1 MKNIANKKKEKKPL
15 TYAEAHNKA
24 FWAFHKSSR
33 IMIWAGVLNVA
44 GLIVGIV
51 QRFTEALEPAFFIT
65 DTYLSSKLGG
75 SFFNFSLCFSTNSFV
90 FRLFEAM
97 NLGDIGFLSIII
109 GIAIVFTAGAVLL
122 GVFASQGKKWALV
135 GEVVFYILDM
145 AMIIPCYL
153 IGEAIIY
160 LWIMIGLHVI
170 ILGFLGVAI
179 YQYYNLF
186 TIEKIYKKD

>member
-1 MKNIANKKKEKKPL
+1 MKNITKNKKEKKPL

-44 GLIVGIV
+44 GLIIGIV
-51 QRFTEALEPAFFIT
+51 QRFTESLSPSFFIS
-65 DTYLSSKLGG
+65 DTFLSAKLGG
-75 SFFNFSLCFSTNSFV
+75 SFYNFSLCFSTNSFV
-90 FRLFEAM
+90 FRLLETLKWA
-97 NLGDIGFLSIII
+97 DAGFISLII
-109 GIAIVFTAGAVLL
+109 GIAILFTAGAVVL
-122 GVFASQGKKWALV
+122 GVFASQGKKWALIS
-135 GEVVFYILDM
+135 EIIFYIFDM

-153 IGEAIIY
+153 IGEATIY
-160 LWIMIGLHVI
+160 LWIMIGLHVV